1 MDLVTVGHGTLDGDA
16 FRRLLTDAGVGAV
29 VDVRRFPGS
38 RRHPHF
44 NREALAAALAEAGI
58 DYRWEPGL
66 GGRRRG
72 VADSPHVA
80 LRNAAFRAY
89 ADHMDAPEFRAAL
102 GGVLAE
108 AATRRT
114 AVMCAESL
122 WWRCHR
128 RLVADVAVLV
138 HGVAVRHLRHDGRWD
153 EHVPTEGVRRDG
165 DRLVYDAGTLPLPE
179 PG

>member
-1 MDLVTVGHGTLDGDA
+1 MELVTVGHGTLDAEA
-16 FRRLLTDAGVGAV
+16 FRRLLLDAGVALV
-29 VDVRRFPGS
+29 VDVRRHPGS
-38 RRHPHF
+38 RRHPHVA
-44 NREALAAALAEAGI
+44 RDALRASLAEAGI
-58 DYRWEPGL
+58 DYRWEPAL

-72 VADSPHVA
+72 VPGSPHVA
-80 LRNAAFRAY
+80 LRDAAFRAY
-89 ADHMDAPEFRAAL
+89 ADHMETREFRDAL
-102 GGVLAE
+102 TAVLDE
-108 AATRRT
+108 AAQRRT
-114 AVMCAESL
+114 AVLCAESL